1 MFPKQLSEVNYYEI
15 LGVGINA
22 AEPEIRQAYRR
33 KSLMYHP
40 DKNPGNSK
48 ARELFHHVTKAMEI
62 LTDTHAREAFDETI
76 RSNESRWKQ
85 VEKWQADLEQHERD
99 EQILD
104 EMYEGL
110 KHMVHDLLN
119 DDDE

>member
-1 MFPKQLSEVNYYEI
+1 MKAP
-15 LGVGINA
+15 
-22 AEPEIRQAYRR
+22 EPEIRQAYRR
-33 KSLMYHP
+33 KALMYHP
-40 DKNPGNSK
+40 DKNPGNAK
-48 ARELFHHVTKAMEI
+48 AREIFHQATKAMEI

-110 KHMVHDLLN
+110 KHMVDDLLN